1 MIVATSA
8 AALPAI
14 VVLVLWHIYVTDALF
29 FITHPT
35 TTKDWQQLAALV
47 VRTFD
52 SPSSEASAA
61 EKLAW
66 NVVGRTLAE
75 ESTYRQYV
83 STARKM
89 KGTKYEI
96 LVAKATWGQVI
107 GLAELGIN
115 RDDSGHRRATVGVL
129 CVDQEYRKQ
138 GVGVALLCI
147 FVLWTR

>member
-66 NVVGRTLAE
+66 NVVVLR
-75 ESTYRQYV
+75 S
-83 STARKM
+83 
-89 KGTKYEI
+89 
-96 LVAKATWGQVI
+96 
-107 GLAELGIN
+107 LGICLN
-115 RDDSGHRRATVGVL
+115 TSL
-129 CVDQEYRKQ
+129 FQ
-138 GVGVALLCI
+138 GTA
-147 FVLWTR
+147 